1 MREIVL
7 ASSSPRRSELLK
19 QIGVAFRVVPA
30 DIEENIDPCM
40 DVGQLAESL
49 SYKKASHT
57 AVQLTGSCLSSESL
71 PAAYLHEVTT
81 FSKAQGMKAFENAA
95 QPKVKSA
102 SYLVIG
108 ADTIVVKDGVLGKP
122 QSEEHARKML
132 KALQGGWHEVITGV
146 SVIDTG
152 NAKSLTGYE
161 TTRVKMRELTDAM
174 VDSYI
179 KTGEPMDKA
188 GAYGIQGMGAILVEK
203 IEGCYFNVVGLPLTR
218 LSKMFE
224 HFGVCLL

>member
-30 DIEENIDPCM
+30 DIEENIDPCL

-57 AVQLTGSCLSSESL
+57 AVQLTGS
-71 PAAYLHEVTT
+71 
-81 FSKAQGMKAFENAA
+81 F
-95 QPKVKSA
+95 
-102 SYLVIG
+102 LVIG

-122 QSEEHARKML
+122 ESEEHARKML

-152 NAKSLTGYE
+152 NTKSLTGYE

-179 KTGEPMDKA
+179 RTGEPMDKA